1 MKFKQP
7 TGATPLNDTS
17 GLIPKHITTVEEL
30 NEWEQSNIL
39 KAKSRFLKG
48 SRQHRSGW
56 LDSAFIKKAHYEMFN
71 EN

>member
-39 KAKSRFLKG
+39 MLK
-48 SRQHRSGW
+48 QKY
-56 LDSAFIKKAHYEMFN
+56 LP
-71 EN
+71 